1 MDRAR
6 KLATMALRI
15 RRAAAAE
22 DWRQVALLDREIGA
36 LLPQL
41 AQLTRTSGWAAADLD
56 ALNMLRNVHDEVRR
70 ECALALERVGTH
82 LAEHRDRKGGWIA
95 YALNDSGGRV

>member
-1 MDRAR
+1 MDRAK

-22 DWRQVALLDREIGA
+22 DWRQVANLDREISA

-41 AQLTRTSGWAAADLD
+41 PHSSAWETTELD
-56 ALNMLRNVHDEVRR
+56 ALEMLRKVHAEAR
-70 ECALALERVGTH
+70 ESCALALERVGTH

-95 YALNDSGGRV
+95 YALNDSEGRT